1 MDASRRLK
9 VGIIGCGNILKAYV
23 NGCRQFAILDL
34 VACADIDHA
43 KAEAAAKEHGIPQA
57 LSTNALLSDPAIDLV
72 INLTIPAAHAEV
84 SLAAIRANKHVHS
97 EKPLAITREEGQAIL
112 QAAKEQG
119 VRVGCAPDTFLGGG
133 LQTARKLIDDG
144 AIGRPVA
151 AVAFMMAHGP
161 EHWHPNP
168 DFFYE
173 VGAGPVFDMG
183 PYYLTALVHLL
194 GPVKRVTAS
203 TTAAFK
209 KREITNPN
217 NRTGEMIPVEVST
230 HAAGILD
237 FASGAVGTLIFS
249 WDVWKTN
256 LPRIEI
262 YGTEGSL
269 IVPDPNTFKGPV
281 QIQVGRDGD
290 WQVVP
295 IEYPED
301 IWRGIG
307 AADMAHALVSGRA
320 HRASGDLAYHVL
332 DLMHA
337 LDDASQKGA
346 HIRIET
352 ALKQPPLLPLGLPP
366 GVLDD

>member
-1 MDASRRLK
+1 MK

-23 NGCRQFAILDL
+23 NGCHQFEILDL

-43 KAEAAAKEHGIPQA
+43 KAEAAVKELGISQA
-57 LSTNALLSDPAIDLV
+57 ISSNALLIDPSIDLV
-72 INLTIPAAHAEV
+72 INLTVPAVHAEV
-84 SLAAIRANKHVHS
+84 SLAAIRAGKHVYS
-97 EKPLAITREEGQAIL
+97 EKPLAITREDGRAIL
-112 QAAKEQG
+112 QAARAQG

-151 AVAFMMAHGP
+151 AVAFMMSHGP

-168 DFFYE
+168 DFFYL
-173 VGAGPVFDMG
+173 VGAGPVFDLG

-203 TTAAFK
+203 TTAAFEE
-209 KREITNPN
+209 REITNPN
-217 NRTGEMIPVEVST
+217 RRTGEMIPVEVST

-237 FASGAVGTLIFS
+237 FASGAVGTLVLS

-262 YGTEGSL
+262 YGTEGSMV
-269 IVPDPNTFKGPV
+269 VPDPNTFKGPV
-281 QIQVGRDGD
+281 KIQTGRDGE
-290 WQVVP
+290 WQEVP

-307 AADMAHALVSGRA
+307 TADMAHAIRSGRA

-332 DLMHA
+332 DLMQA
-337 LDDASQKGA
+337 LDEASQKGA
-346 HIRIET
+346 HIQIET
-352 ALKQPPLLPLGLPP
+352 ELNQPAPLPVGLPP